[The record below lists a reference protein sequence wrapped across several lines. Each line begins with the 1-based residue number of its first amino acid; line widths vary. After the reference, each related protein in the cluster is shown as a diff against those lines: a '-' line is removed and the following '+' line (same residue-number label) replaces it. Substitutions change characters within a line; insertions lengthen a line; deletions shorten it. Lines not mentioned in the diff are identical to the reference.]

1 MPEILEL
8 SIAAPAMQLSDMIV
22 GSDGA
27 KPGLFR
33 GRGGA
38 EGFRNC
44 GGGGFR
50 NCKGSV
56 FWGACCWIIFSV
68 VVLLAILVNEDA
80 DERREFASH
89 GSEKSNSSSIE
100 SIEEVLLCAD
110 DDDPDRFN
118 SRLAGSK
125 CSGGER
131 GGVGAQCFMVSY
143 NRFL

>member
-1 MPEILEL
+1 MLETLEL
-8 SIAAPAMQLSDMIV
+8 SIAAPAMQLSDIMV

-27 KPGLFR
+27 KPDLFR

-50 NCKGSV
+50 KCTGAV
-56 FWGACCWIIFSV
+56 CWGACCGVIFSV
-68 VVLLAILVNEDA
+68 VVLLAMLVYDDA

-110 DDDPDRFN
+110 DADPDRFN
-118 SRLAGSK
+118 SRLAGSD

-131 GGVGAQCFMVSY
+131 GGVAA
-143 NRFL
+143 